1 MAWLFWLFFFFSS
14 RRRHTRCS
22 RDWSSDVCSSD
33 LLRHERLS
41 SLYVC
46 RRMLVIFVLRS
57 EQSEIGVDERHLG
70 SGPRFGAPPA
80 WAKNTVSGKKCGS
93 TPLGPNSRKLA
104 PWGAS

>member
-1 MAWLFWLFFFFSS
+1 MVVITAVLVVGYENHRVLPERSIS
-14 RRRHTRCS
+14 HRVHH
-22 RDWSSDVCSSD
+22 
-33 LLRHERLS
+33 LRHERLS

-80 WAKNTVSGKKCGS
+80 WAKNTVSGKKRSEERRVGKECGH
-93 TPLGPNSRKLA
+93 R
-104 PWGAS
+104 W